1 MENKALFD
9 LAAAIQKWHGE
20 SVNAGLSV
28 AELAELQA
36 HLEDS
41 VHDLESHGLSSEE
54 AFWLA
59 RRRIGP
65 GNQLAEEFERA
76 DPGRRWMDRLFW
88 GSAMLL
94 LLHLWTGVVSGS
106 MYSVITR
113 FIMGIGFG
121 SFGQVLW
128 QFWTLL
134 PLAIAAYVL
143 SRSGSV
149 GFVTRLS
156 RLVPDAKRLTVIL
169 ATLTGMLFGTQAIT
183 WWKLSLESSSIH
195 DGVVGRMDFLGT
207 LLANLVWPGAALLLM
222 VAALRYQ
229 RSAVTV

>member
-1 MENKALFD
+1 MENKTLFD

-20 SVNAGLSV
+20 AVNAGLSV

-94 LLHLWTGVVSGS
+94 LLHLWSSAISGS
-106 MYSVITR
+106 LFAVANR
-113 FIMGIGFG
+113 FITELGFG
-121 SFGQVLW
+121 SFGQAVW
-128 QFWTLL
+128 QFWTML

-143 SRSGSV
+143 TRSGRI
-149 GFVTRLS
+149 GFVTSLN

-169 ATLTGMLFGTQAIT
+169 AALAGMLFAIQAIT

-195 DGVVGRMDFLGT
+195 DGVVGRIDFLGT

-222 VAALRYQ
+222 VAALRYRQ
-229 RSAVTV
+229 SAVTV